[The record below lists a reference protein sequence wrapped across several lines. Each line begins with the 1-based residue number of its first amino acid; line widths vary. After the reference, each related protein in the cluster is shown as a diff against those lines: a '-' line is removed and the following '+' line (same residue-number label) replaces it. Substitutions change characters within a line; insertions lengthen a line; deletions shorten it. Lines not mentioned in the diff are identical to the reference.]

1 METDVYFE
9 KLQINPIYQLTI
21 VDLPGVSDA
30 LPCKR
35 YTSDISL
42 LFNQE
47 RIADTIGLD
56 NAREWINSLGSSSHP
71 SLSSKFTDEQLI
83 SLVKSRH
90 CQSVSDLKQWSD
102 FLDREMTD
110 IVNYNN
116 RMYEPKNEPNEPNDS
131 NISESAKSA

>member
-21 VDLPGVSDA
+21 VDLPGSSDA

-42 LFNQE
+42 LFNQQ

-56 NAREWINSLGSSSHP
+56 NAREWLNSLGSSFSP

-90 CQSVSDLKQWSD
+90 CQSMSDLKQWSD

-110 IVNYNN
+110 IETYNN
-116 RMYEPKNEPNEPNDS
+116 RVNEKNNS
-131 NISESAKSA
+131 NNSESEKSA